1 MSASAALLLTSGC
14 AGLSRQAVVPRSM
27 PFTLGIASG
36 EPSPDG
42 LLLWTRILPDEF
54 DPLHLPAADVD
65 VRWELA
71 EDDRFARITRSGRV
85 RALASEAHT
94 VHLEING
101 LSADHWYYY
110 RFHCAQYT
118 SVTGRTRTMPEQQGS
133 RLKFAVASCQHYEA
147 GFYAAHRHLAA
158 EAVDLIWFVGDY
170 IYEYGPPPP
179 DVVRLRRHDAPDCKS
194 LNDYRRRYALYKR
207 DPDLQSMHASAPF
220 LPIWDDH
227 EVDNDYAGLLSRD
240 HHPEF
245 AARRMAAYR
254 AYLEHMPIRMPRM
267 AADGSVTLYRTV
279 DYGNL
284 VRFHALD
291 DRQYRD
297 EQACSP
303 PGHGAGYVEMS
314 DCAERLSP
322 TRSMLGS
329 VQEKWLAQ
337 SLSGSRAKWNIVTQQ
352 TLMAQ
357 AQIGGKVW
365 VDGWDGY
372 PAARTKLLSALSHP
386 GVANPIVVGGD
397 VHATYVSD
405 LRLDPQRDD
414 TAIVAREFCGTSIS
428 TPSWPQTAADRLV
441 RENPA
446 IRYARSDRRGYLLFE
461 ATPKHLQVTLRALDN
476 ARNKDANIESLIKFD
491 VEAAGVKPE

>member
-1 MSASAALLLTSGC
+1 
-14 AGLSRQAVVPRSM
+14 M
-27 PFTLGIASG
+27 PFTLGVASG
-36 EPSPDG
+36 EPSTNG

-54 DPLHLPAADVD
+54 DPTSLPAADVE

-71 EDDRFARITRSGRV
+71 EDEKFTTIAQSGRM

-94 VHLEING
+94 IHLELNS
-101 LSADHWYYY
+101 LAPERWYFY
-110 RFHCAQYT
+110 RFHCGEYS
-118 SVTGRTRTMPEQQGS
+118 SVTGRTRTLPAITGS
-133 RLKFAVASCQHYEA
+133 RVKFAVASCQHFEA

-158 EAVDLIWFVGDY
+158 EAVDLVWFVGDY

-179 DVVRLRRHDAPDCKS
+179 EVVRLRRHDAPHCVT
-194 LNDYRRRYALYKR
+194 LTDYRRRYALYKR

-240 HHPEF
+240 HDPQF
-245 AARRMAAYR
+245 AARRLAAYR

-279 DYGNL
+279 DFGNL

-303 PGHGAGYVEMS
+303 AGHGAGYVEV
-314 DCAERLSP
+314 DGCAERLLP
-322 TRSMLGS
+322 NRTMLGRA
-329 VQEKWLAQ
+329 QEQWLAS
-337 SLSGSRAKWNIVTQQ
+337 SLSGSRARWNVVTQQ

-357 AQIGGKVW
+357 AQLGGKVW

-372 PAARTKLLSALSHP
+372 PAARRKLLSALAHP
-386 GVANPIVVGGD
+386 NVANPIVVGGD

-405 LRLDPQRDD
+405 LRLDPQRED
-414 TAIVAREFCGTSIS
+414 TPIVAREFCGTSIS

-441 RENPA
+441 RENPS
-446 IRYARSDRRGYLLFE
+446 IRYARSDRRGYLLFDV
-461 ATPKHLQVTLRALDN
+461 TPNHLQVTLRAVDN
-476 ARNKDANIESLIKFD
+476 ARNRDSGIESLIKFD
-491 VEAAGVKPE
+491 VQSST

>member
-1 MSASAALLLTSGC
+1 
-14 AGLSRQAVVPRSM
+14 M

-36 EPSPDG
+36 EPNPDSV
-42 LLLWTRILPDEF
+42 LLWTRILPAEF
-54 DPLHLPAADVD
+54 DPNALPLADVQ

-71 EDDRFARITRSGRV
+71 DDDQFKLIRRSGRV
-85 RALASEAHT
+85 QALASEAHT
-94 VHLEING
+94 VHLELDG
-101 LSADHWYYY
+101 LVPDRWYYY
-110 RFHCAQYT
+110 RFHCGNFT
-118 SVTGRTRTMPEQQGS
+118 SATGRTRTLPKLSAG
-133 RLKFAVASCQHYEA
+133 RLRFAVASCQHYEA

-158 EAVDLIWFVGDY
+158 ESVDLIWFVGDY
-170 IYEYGPPPP
+170 IYEYGPPPADIP
-179 DVVRLRRHDAPDCKS
+179 RLRRHDAPECSS
-194 LNDYRRRYALYKR
+194 LADYRRRYALYKR

-245 AARRMAAYR
+245 PTRRAAAYR

-267 AADGSVTLYRTV
+267 AADGSVTLYRSV
-279 DYGNL
+279 DYGSL

-303 PGHGAGYVEMS
+303 AGHGAGYVALNE
-314 DCAERLSP
+314 CAERLLP
-322 TRSMLGS
+322 NRSMLGIK
-329 VQEKWLAQ
+329 QEKWLAS
-337 SLSGSRAKWNIVTQQ
+337 SLAGSRARWNVVTQQ

-372 PAARTKLLSALSHP
+372 PAARAKLLSALASP
-386 GVANPIVVGGD
+386 AVANPIVVGGD

-405 LRLDPQRDD
+405 LCIDPQRDD
-414 TAIVAREFCGTSIS
+414 TPIVAREFCGTSIS
-428 TPSWPQTAADRLV
+428 TPSWPQSAADRLV

-446 IRYARSDRRGYLLFE
+446 IKYARSDRRGYLLFDL
-461 ATPKHLQVTLRALDN
+461 TPNHLQVTLRAVDN
-476 ARNKDANIESLIKFD
+476 ARNRDSNIESLIKFD
-491 VEAAGVKPE
+491 VESGV